1 MDLALK
7 EGKSV
12 EELTKKESEETKEEK
27 DSSEEKKPVPVV
39 IPTNSEGNEI
49 DVDSNWKKFL
59 NKQPKRENK
68 AKKVIPKKKET
79 IPKTKKK
86 ESFLEEENEIRGVKK
101 VPLKKVP
108 LKKASQT

>member
-1 MDLALK
+1 M
-7 EGKSV
+7 
-12 EELTKKESEETKEEK
+12 EELTKKESEETKEESEETK
-27 DSSEEKKPVPVV
+27 EEKKPVPVV

-108 LKKASQT
+108 LKKASKK

>member
-1 MDLALK
+1 M
-7 EGKSV
+7 
-12 EELTKKESEETKEEK
+12 EELTKEESEETKEESEETK
-27 DSSEEKKPVPVV
+27 EEKKPVPVV

-108 LKKASQT
+108 LKKASKK

>member
-1 MDLALK
+1 M
-7 EGKSV
+7 
-12 EELTKKESEETKEEK
+12 EELTKKESEETK
-27 DSSEEKKPVPVV
+27 EEKKPVPVV

-68 AKKVIPKKKET
+68 AKKAIPKKKET

-108 LKKASQT
+108 LKKASKK

>member
-1 MDLALK
+1 M
-7 EGKSV
+7 
-12 EELTKKESEETKEEK
+12 EELTKKESEETKEESEETK
-27 DSSEEKKPVPVV
+27 EEKKPVPVV

-59 NKQPKRENK
+59 NKQPRRENK

-86 ESFLEEENEIRGVKK
+86 ES
-101 VPLKKVP
+101 
-108 LKKASQT
+108 QTC

>member
-1 MDLALK
+1 M
-7 EGKSV
+7 

-68 AKKVIPKKKET
+68 AKKAIPKKRRQFQKQR
-79 IPKTKKK
+79 KRRV
-86 ESFLEEENEIRGVKK
+86 S
-101 VPLKKVP
+101 LKRRMKFGE
-108 LKKASQT
+108 

>member
-1 MDLALK
+1 M
-7 EGKSV
+7 
-12 EELTKKESEETKEEK
+12 EELTKKEINDAKEAK
-27 DSSEEKKPVPVV
+27 DAKDAKDEKKPMPAV

-68 AKKVIPKKKET
+68 RKKVTPKEKEA

-86 ESFLEEENEIRGVKK
+86 ESLLEEENEIRGVKK

-108 LKKASQT
+108 LKKASKK